1 MQGEVKYFLDTFVG
15 SCVEMGSGHERVT
28 LPDELS
34 GLESAV
40 VSDLARV
47 GLLSLDLSDNVPKMR
62 MADENLKLFAP
73 MLAQYRVK
81 LVPMTRQGAPVAFC
95 TALLKECRSQVPAPL
110 ELTAPIPAGGQGN
123 RMENAAI
130 SCLGELAERLSL
142 CSLGAQDPRV
152 LPFEKEQLEVDF
164 SGLLGLSLTQC
175 RHAAAALRKSGV
187 PIPAD
192 VPEWST
198 LSGRRVALTNL
209 ATGRM
214 AQFPSFGVLLR
225 EAAWAGA
232 EALSFASSVGCA
244 VWATRHGARERALL
258 ELVERDAV
266 AQVWYNRLGITFLE
280 PGLLREILTGTL
292 IDYLDAQPRLWGVYH
307 LESDLPVQ
315 VAIAVSH
322 EADGRGCAFGAS
334 AGWDVASACEGAIE
348 EMLQSEN
355 SLELMTK
362 AYPSGQGQGR
372 MPRQLAYARAG
383 SILEDL
389 PLREALPAD
398 ERLTAR
404 VYGLPELRQA
414 LEDQD
419 ITVWEF
425 DATRPDLNIPC
436 VKLLS
441 PQLCTWEPRF
451 GKRRLFQGVVDR
463 GLRQHPATEA
473 EFAARP
479 FPF

>member
-1 MQGEVKYFLDTFVG
+1 MQGEVKYFTDTFG
-15 SCVEMGSGHERVT
+15 GGCLEMGSGHERVT
-28 LPDELS
+28 LPGELS
-34 GLESAV
+34 GVESAV

-47 GLLSLDLSDNVPKMR
+47 GLLSLDLSENVPKMR

-73 MLAQYRVK
+73 LLAQYRVK
-81 LVPMTRQGAPVAFC
+81 LVPMPREGAPVAFC
-95 TALLKECRSQVPAPL
+95 TALLKERRAQVPAPP
-110 ELTAPIPAGGQGN
+110 EKTAPIPAGGQGK
-123 RMENAAI
+123 RLQNAAI

-142 CSLGAQDPRV
+142 CSLGVQDPRV
-152 LPFEKEQLEVDF
+152 FPIETEQPEVDF
-164 SGLLGLSLTQC
+164 SELLGLSSAQC

-187 PIPAD
+187 PIPTD
-192 VPEWST
+192 VPEWPA
-198 LSGRRVALTNL
+198 LSGRRIALTNL

-225 EAAWAGA
+225 EAAWLGA
-232 EALSFASSVGCA
+232 EVLSFASSVGCA
-244 VWATRHGARERALL
+244 VWATRRGARERALL

-280 PGLLREILTGTL
+280 AGLLREILTGTL
-292 IDYLDAQPRLWGVYH
+292 IDYLDAQPRQWGVYH
-307 LESDLPVQ
+307 LVSDLPVQ

-334 AGWDVASACEGAIE
+334 AGWSLASACESAIE

-362 AYPSGQGQGR
+362 AHPSGQVQGR
-372 MPRQLAYARAG
+372 VPRQLAYARAG

-398 ERLTAR
+398 ERLMSR
-404 VYGLPELRQA
+404 VYGLPDLMQA
-414 LEDQD
+414 LEDKD

-436 VKLLS
+436 IKLFS

-451 GKRRLFQGVVDR
+451 GKKRLYQGVVER